1 MTESALTSNEVKS
14 PQPSNNAK
22 PATLQPQAAPQVEPG
37 QQPPVINPETSIN
50 SPPNPSTS
58 TQYVASSNKLF
69 VGGLAHLNHTN
80 EMLEEYFSKW
90 GKVLS
95 FQIIKVSLES
105 KIDEIGYDQ
114 IKDASH
120 RSKGYGFVTFAH
132 VDSASACLNNAQ
144 HFIEGRSVSVKVQI

>member
-22 PATLQPQAAPQVEPG
+22 PATLQPQAQVEP
-37 QQPPVINPETSIN
+37 PVMNPEASIN
-50 SPPNPSTS
+50 SAPDAASS

-105 KIDEIGYDQ
+105 ATNNEMIKFRMQATDQ
-114 IKDASH
+114 KDMDSSLS
-120 RSKGYGFVTFAH
+120 RMSTAH
-132 VDSASACLNNAQ
+132 LPV
-144 HFIEGRSVSVKVQI
+144 